1 MSDIIRTALLL
12 GCQTTVT
19 ITPAGYYPEEQQD
32 TPEQPV
38 LFQPDTGNRET
49 DDTMEL
55 DQDADPDL
63 ARPGDTMDITVDGT
77 IMTYRV
83 ASTDM
88 NAAWMIPT
96 TVWRERMPF
105 DKDGSNDWTTS
116 SLRAWMNGWYLD
128 HLPDTIRRRILP
140 YHLLLP
146 GGGADIC
153 DVWAP
158 SEEQTFG
165 SAIFGDDVKP
175 GCERLFPD
183 RAGRALTD
191 TDGAERW
198 WWTRSSY
205 SGDTTVVPIVGSGGT
220 AYSLNADYT
229 YGGALPCFILGRQ
242 AE

>member
-1 MSDIIRTALLL
+1 MSDTIRTALLL
-12 GCQTTVT
+12 GCQIT
-19 ITPAGYYPEEQQD
+19 ITPPAFLADVQA
-32 TPEQPV
+32 TPEPPSPLQPNPV
-38 LFQPDTGNRET
+38 
-49 DDTMEL
+49 DDRNEPMEL
-55 DQDADPDL
+55 DTDADLDL

-88 NAAWMIPT
+88 NAAWMVPT

-105 DKDGSNDWTTS
+105 DKNGSNDWTTS
-116 SLRAWMNGWYLD
+116 TLRAWMNGWYLD

-175 GCERLFPD
+175 GCERLFDD
-183 RAGRALTD
+183 RASRALTD
-191 TDGAERW
+191 PDGDKRW
-198 WWTRSSY
+198 WWTRSSV
-205 SGDTTVVPIVGSGGT
+205 SGSASRVPIVFSGGT
-220 AYSLNADYT
+220 ANNYYYAYNTS
-229 YGGALPCFILGRQ
+229 GGALPCFILGRQ